1 MKRKS
6 RIQLRNF
13 LLIAMSFAFV
23 SLLIYYTRGVTIY
36 WHLYAI
42 PLIIAA
48 FTYNV
53 VGGLIVGLAG
63 TSMIAGWMYYFA
75 PYLYSINESVPL
87 RTLEISLGGILYI
100 TMGIALG
107 FLAKKQKEQQ
117 AILER
122 LSVHDRLTGLYNYSY
137 FIDKLDEEK
146 KRADRYGHPF
156 SLVMFDIDF
165 FKMLND
171 TFGHEAGNIVLKKIG
186 EIIHKNVRNI
196 DVVSRYGGEEFA
208 ILLPHV
214 VDNEA
219 CRVAERIRK
228 AIEGTGFNLR
238 NGDPTVHKVTISG
251 GLATYPKDARNE
263 TELIVNA
270 DRALYKAKESGRNR
284 VCVFSQSPELLSVIN
299 FSKH

>member
-23 SLLIYYTRGVTIY
+23 SLLIYYTCGVTIY

-53 VGGLIVGLAG
+53 VGGLIVSLAG
-63 TSMIAGWMYYFA
+63 MSMIAGWMWYFA

-156 SLVMFDIDF
+156 SLIMFDIDF

-186 EIIHKNVRNI
+186 EIIHKNVRHI

-214 VDNEA
+214 VDNDA
-219 CRVAERIRK
+219 HMVAERIRK
-228 AIEGTGFNLR
+228 AIEGTGFTLKED
-238 NGDPTVHKVTISG
+238 DPTIHKVTISG
-251 GLATYPKDARNE
+251 GIATYPQDARNE
-263 TELIVNA
+263 TELIVNT

-284 VCVFSQSPELLSVIN
+284 VCVFSQYPELLSVIN
-299 FSKH
+299 FSTH